1 MPLPPCGPSPVPP
14 PAPEQLDIPLITRSP
29 NGTRRNTF
37 LLRPHANGT
46 SISPHASEYTPHP
59 GDRDAEAVNACPVA
73 TETVTFPVELAGTV
87 SLAGLKVHV
96 EYAGRVPHLNV
107 NIPDEPLAGVN
118 TSV

>member
-1 MPLPPCGPSPVPP
+1 MPP
-14 PAPEQLDIPLITRSP
+14 PAPEQLDIPPISKNPDT
-29 NGTRRNTF
+29 TRRNTF
-37 LLRPHANGT
+37 LLRRHAIGT
-46 SISPHASEYTPHP
+46 SNSPHASEYAPHP
-59 GDRDAEAVNACPVA
+59 GDRYAEAVSACPVA

-87 SLAGLKVHV
+87 SLVGLKVHV